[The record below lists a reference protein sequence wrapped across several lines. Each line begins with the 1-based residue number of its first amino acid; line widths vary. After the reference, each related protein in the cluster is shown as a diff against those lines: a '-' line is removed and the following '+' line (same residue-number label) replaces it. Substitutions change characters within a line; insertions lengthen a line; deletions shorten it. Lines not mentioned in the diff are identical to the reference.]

1 MLSTKQTKKKVCVGS
16 QFVYLC
22 LYPPNTKKWDKKLTN
37 KKEDLHLADNH
48 CWCPPIAQRD
58 QCPTW
63 RSSWWWL
70 SRWTSQHWS
79 PTWLSERRCDHIGH
93 TPGTHS
99 ADCSNV
105 FILIDHCWVWWV
117 WWKRPLWQA
126 KLLSCHDIHHPE
138 STAVTFQHHQHQE
151 ILHGGDV
158 GLATWEKK
166 KREPEC
172 LRIIE
177 TSWVDLVQ
185 LDPHVRRL
193 RNLQFFH
200 KTMLIANN
208 FILLYQAAR
217 ILYIYYNNY
226 DKIMILVMII
236 LF

>member
-1 MLSTKQTKKKVCVGS
+1 MLSTKQTKKKVCDGS

-58 QCPTW
+58 QRPTW
-63 RSSWWWL
+63 RSSWCWL

-138 STAVTFQHHQHQE
+138 STAVTFHHYHHQE

-158 GLATWEKK
+158 GLATREKSK
-166 KREPEC
+166 NLSASALSRPAESILFNSILMCADSGTFNFFIRPC
-172 LRIIE
+172 LLLITLYCFI
-177 TSWVDLVQ
+177 
-185 LDPHVRRL
+185 RRL
-193 RNLQFFH
+193 EF
-200 KTMLIANN
+200 
-208 FILLYQAAR
+208 
-217 ILYIYYNNY
+217 YIYITI
-226 DKIMILVMII
+226 IMIRLWYWSW
-236 LF
+236 